1 MVTFVAVTL
10 ANQFYEEF
18 LDVPAFTRRVLI
30 SREINAVKPIG
41 HFRVLKIAAKRRKE
55 RKKIP
60 RMDTKKNL
68 TQRHKGAKV
77 KTVGFTRK
85 SYSNAKFLGLMPFLD
100 HEMVQQNSPGL

>member
-55 RKKIP
+55 RKKTKREFGSGSAAIP
-60 RMDTKKNL
+60 T
-68 TQRHKGAKV
+68 TSQRENH
-77 KTVGFTRK
+77 
-85 SYSNAKFLGLMPFLD
+85 
-100 HEMVQQNSPGL
+100 